1 MTTVDVRQGC
11 LHSPILFNLFLE
23 KIMREA
29 LNDHH
34 TSIFIGDGPMWNLQ
48 FADDIDLME
57 SSNGELQDLTS
68 RLIDKARAYGM
79 EVSTEKSKIMTKSTN
94 NSSADFT
101 MNVQK
106 LEVTSFKYLGAT
118 LCKDG
123 TCSAEIRIRVA
134 SAMAAM
140 AGLHRIWRVNTISF
154 ASKFKLYKVSPHL
167 HPPL

>member
-1 MTTVDVRQGC
+1 
-11 LHSPILFNLFLE
+11 
-23 KIMREA
+23 
-29 LNDHH
+29 
-34 TSIFIGDGPMWNLQ
+34 MWNLQ

-68 RLIDKARAYGM
+68 RLVDKARAYGM

-94 NSSADFT
+94 NSSADFS
-101 MNVQK
+101 MNVHK
-106 LEVTSFKYLGAT
+106 LEEVTSFKYLGAT
-118 LCKDG
+118 QCKDD

-140 AGLHRIWRVNTISF
+140 AAMAGLHRIWRGNTISY